1 MCKMS
6 GVLWQDQQ
14 TSWEVVPHVL
24 VPRYVRK
31 YTVLNDL
38 RKEKNW
44 MRFDVGCN
52 VRNTCWLYALKWL
65 LYSSSMSLHHT
76 HFSPSKPVH
85 ENFRA

>member
-38 RKEKNW
+38 RKGGKKLDEVRCGLQCEKY
-44 MRFDVGCN
+44 M
-52 VRNTCWLYALKWL
+52 LALC
-65 LYSSSMSLHHT
+65 
-76 HFSPSKPVH
+76 SKVPVVLI
-85 ENFRA
+85 

>member
-1 MCKMS
+1 MS

-38 RKEKNW
+38 RKEKKL
-44 MRFDVGCN
+44 DE
-52 VRNTCWLYALKWL
+52 VRCGLQCEKYMLALC
-65 LYSSSMSLHHT
+65 
-76 HFSPSKPVH
+76 SKVAAVLIEYEPASH
-85 ENFRA
+85 SFFPF